1 MYHKC
6 ITHISHIYHRCIRCK
21 IFVIPKITLLEY
33 FIQVLISQK
42 YGLICSG
49 LTKYISNYTFCDKKY
64 LFRQKYGLIC
74 SGLTKYISN
83 YTFCDKKYLFCASLW
98 CWQYQRQM
106 GKRLEGPSEFNFM
119 SRNWSLNTVQKQPN
133 SSAINSNL
141 LLNIFPHWETSSKTE
156 WGSLH
161 STISITN

>member
-1 MYHKC
+1 MYHTH
-6 ITHISHIYHRCIRCK
+6 ITHISQMYQMQDICYSENHIVRIFHTGPDKSKIWFDLLWLDQIYFKLHILRQE
-21 IFVIPKITLLEY
+21 IFV
-33 FIQVLISQK
+33 S
-42 YGLICSG
+42 CH
-49 LTKYISNYTFCDKKY
+49 
-64 LFRQKYGLIC
+64 
-74 SGLTKYISN
+74 
-83 YTFCDKKYLFCASLW
+83 SLW

>member
-33 FIQVLISQK
+33 FIQVLIS
-42 YGLICSG
+42 
-49 LTKYISNYTFCDKKY
+49 
-64 LFRQKYGLIC
+64 QKYGLIC